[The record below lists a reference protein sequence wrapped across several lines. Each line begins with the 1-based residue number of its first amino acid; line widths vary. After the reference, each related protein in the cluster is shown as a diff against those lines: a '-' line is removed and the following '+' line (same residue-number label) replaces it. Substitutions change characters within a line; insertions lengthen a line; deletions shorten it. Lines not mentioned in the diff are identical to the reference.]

1 MHYLLVSGCSEG
13 CSRRQM
19 KANSSKSTYNII
31 LCNKKEII
39 SQHLQHFT
47 GGYPPGISSDPP
59 GFYRTYLN
67 AVEVVQGDLLF
78 HWCLYKV
85 IYASWIHRKSS
96 GLFKCR
102 CMMCVHSLMVEIRG
116 VAPVAGVDVNPK
128 QHTAA
133 GLKAGLEGS
142 RLKLGPGWKEP
153 WEILAGRQMW

>member
-13 CSRRQM
+13 CSRRRM
-19 KANSSKSTYNII
+19 KANSSKSTYNI

-59 GFYRTYLN
+59 DFYRTYLN

-85 IYASWIHRKSS
+85 IYASWIYRKSS

-102 CMMCVHSLMVEIRG
+102 VY
-116 VAPVAGVDVNPK
+116 DVCT
-128 QHTAA
+128 QF
-133 GLKAGLEGS
+133 EGGDQRSGPGRQRWCKSEPAHCS
-142 RLKLGPGWKEP
+142 RLESWPGGKSFKN
-153 WEILAGRQMW
+153 